1 MPKRPR
7 PSKSRSKTDQPESSP
22 VEEPTAHEP
31 PEDMHAVEELTGPV
45 TLTVPPEDAG
55 QRLDR
60 WLAGQVPQ
68 LSRAR
73 LQTLIREGAVTSGRE
88 TIGDG
93 NLRVKPG
100 EVYRFV
106 PPEPEPSDVA
116 GENIALDIVY
126 EDADVIVIDKPAGLV
141 VHPAA
146 GHASGTLVNA
156 LVAHCRDSL
165 SGIGGIKRP
174 GIVHRLDKDTSGL
187 LVVAKNDAAH
197 QSLSEQFKSH
207 GADGRLERVYKALV
221 WGQLQ
226 RAEGTIDAPLA
237 RSTTNRQK
245 ISVTRGESGRHA
257 ITRYRVLETFAGGRG
272 GVEVSLVEL
281 RLETGRTHQIRVHL
295 AHIGHPVLGMPHT
308 APGSRRAPRCSIRAR
323 GLRWKTSGDKLCT
336 LHRLLSS
343 IPKNASR
350 WFFSRNFLR
359 IFSVLST
366 DCVGC
371 SRACKRKGTACAGK
385 AGCCRERPEEALI
398 TQH

>member
-1 MPKRPR
+1 
-7 PSKSRSKTDQPESSP
+7 
-22 VEEPTAHEP
+22 
-31 PEDMHAVEELTGPV
+31 MHAVEELTGPV

-60 WLAGQVPQ
+60 WLAGQLPQ

-156 LVAHCRDSL
+156 LVAHCGDSL

-237 RSTTNRQK
+237 RSTSNRQK

-257 ITRYRVLETFAGGRG
+257 ITHYRVLETFAGGRG

-295 AHIGHPVLGMPHT
+295 AHIGHPVLGDATYGAGFKTRAAVLDQGARAALEDLGRQALHAASLAFEHPRKRKQMVFQSEFPEDIQRLVDRLRGG
-308 APGSRRAPRCSIRAR
+308 APEPASGKARRAQAKPDAAAR
-323 GLRWKTSGDKLCT
+323 G
-336 LHRLLSS
+336 
-343 IPKNASR
+343 PK
-350 WFFSRNFLR
+350 
-359 IFSVLST
+359 
-366 DCVGC
+366 
-371 SRACKRKGTACAGK
+371 KR
-385 AGCCRERPEEALI
+385 
-398 TQH
+398 